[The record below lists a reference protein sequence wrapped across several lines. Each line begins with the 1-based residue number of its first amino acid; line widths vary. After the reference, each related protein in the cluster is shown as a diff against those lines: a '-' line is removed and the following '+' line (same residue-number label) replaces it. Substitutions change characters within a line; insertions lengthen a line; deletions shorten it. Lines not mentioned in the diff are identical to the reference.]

1 MFKVLPKP
9 HVSLLLALLL
19 STAIFPTAA
28 VAQTDQEK
36 LVAAA
41 AKTFANFVRDPN
53 MTWIQRNNANNP
65 HAAKLLEAVAAAA
78 RKK

>member
-1 MFKVLPKP
+1 MFKVLHMP

-19 STAIFPTAA
+19 SLAIFPAAA

-41 AKTFANFVRDPN
+41 EKTFGDFMRDSD